1 MVKITEPAA
10 QKVKEIQKAKNTE
23 NAFLRIHL
31 LNEGCSGPN
40 FGMTFEESI
49 TEDDMLYEEYGISII
64 ADIGLATALEG
75 VIIDYNES
83 DNGNGFIMLR
93 EGIGHGG
100 GCGGCC
106 GNCGG
111 SC

>member
-1 MVKITEPAA
+1 MVKITELAA
-10 QKVKEIQKAKNTE
+10 QKVKEIQIVKNRE

-31 LNEGCSGPN
+31 INEGCSGPN
-40 FGMTFEESI
+40 FGMTLEESI
-49 TEDDMLYEEYGISII
+49 TEDDLLFKEYGISII

-75 VIIDYNES
+75 AILDYTES
-83 DNGNGFIMLR
+83 NSSGGFEIR
-93 EGIGHGG
+93 KENIGHAG
-100 GCGGCC
+100 GCGGSC

>member
-1 MVKITEPAA
+1 MVKITEIAA
-10 QKVKEIQKAKNTE
+10 QKVKEIQKVKNKE

-31 LNEGCSGPN
+31 LNEGCSGPD
-40 FGMTFEESI
+40 FGMTLEQSM
-49 TEDDMLYEEYGISII
+49 TEDDMIYKEYGISII

-75 VIIDYNES
+75 AIVDYTES
-83 DNGNGFIMLR
+83 NSAGGFEIRKENM
-93 EGIGHGG
+93 GHAG
-100 GCGGCC
+100 GCGGSC